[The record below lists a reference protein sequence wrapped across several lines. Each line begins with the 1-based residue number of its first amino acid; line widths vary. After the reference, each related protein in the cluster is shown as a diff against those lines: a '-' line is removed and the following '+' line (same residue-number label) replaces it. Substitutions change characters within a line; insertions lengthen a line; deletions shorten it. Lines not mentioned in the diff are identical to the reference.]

1 MFLQDGAAPNSLRV
15 TLAGAGAG
23 PGVWGSGHKV
33 WARPPW
39 GPSSV
44 GPVPPRQLKNPHLK
58 SWQRALCVSFPE
70 ICIIARESLFFLLKI
85 AVIDL
90 IF

>member
-23 PGVWGSGHKV
+23 PGVRGSGHKHTEEGV
-33 WARPPW
+33 